1 VPGICVARCYCNA
14 VRCGAEPCR
23 GRQPVKSLLGGI
35 VSNALRSSRGL
46 LLKSSTKIR
55 IGKRVALASI
65 VVSGILAAV
74 KITAGVMGHSASVVA
89 DGFESAGDVVAAV
102 AVFFGF
108 AIASRP
114 ADEEHPYG
122 HGRYETLTGLIVGVI
137 LLVAGIAICYR
148 SLQGIQNAQE
158 APAFYGVWVLLA
170 SMVSKA
176 VMSAVKFHYGKKIR
190 SAGLRADA
198 WNDFVDILS
207 ALTAL
212 TALGLTLLDPD
223 RFLVADHYGGF
234 AVGLFVIFT
243 GLRVGRETSSLLTDE
258 MPDDEMMAAIREVSL
273 TVPGAVGVEKCFARN
288 VGLQYYVDLHL
299 EVDPDLTVRKSHD
312 IATDVRFAI
321 RKRLDWVADV
331 MVHVEPAPEHSQ
343 HVASVRAQASP
354 PESSG

>member
-1 VPGICVARCYCNA
+1 M
-14 VRCGAEPCR
+14 
-23 GRQPVKSLLGGI
+23 
-35 VSNALRSSRGL
+35 
-46 LLKSSTKIR
+46 KSSTKIR

-65 VVSGILAAV
+65 AVSSILAAV
-74 KITAGVMGHSASVVA
+74 KITVGVMGHSASVVA

-137 LLVAGIAICYR
+137 LFVVGIAICYR
-148 SLQGIQNAQE
+148 SLRGVQHVQE
-158 APAFYGVWVLLA
+158 TPAFYGIWALLA

-176 VMSAVKFHYGKKIR
+176 VMSAVKFHFGKKIR
-190 SAGLRADA
+190 SAALRADA

-223 RFLVADHYGGF
+223 RFLAADHYGGF

-243 GLRVGRETSSLLTDE
+243 AIRVARETSSRLTDE

-321 RKRLDWVADV
+321 RKRLDWVEDV
-331 MVHVEPAPEHSQ
+331 LVHVEPAPEHPQ
-343 HVASVRAQASP
+343 PVASGRAHASP
-354 PESSG
+354 PRSRG

>member
-1 VPGICVARCYCNA
+1 
-14 VRCGAEPCR
+14 
-23 GRQPVKSLLGGI
+23 
-35 VSNALRSSRGL
+35 
-46 LLKSSTKIR
+46 LKSSTKIR

-65 VVSGILAAV
+65 AVSGILAAV
-74 KITAGVMGHSASVVA
+74 KITVGIMGRSASVLA

-137 LLVAGIAICYR
+137 LLLAGIGICYR
-148 SLQGIQNAQE
+148 SLHGVQDVHE
-158 APAFYGVWVLLA
+158 VPAFYGVWALLG
-170 SMVSKA
+170 SMVAKA
-176 VMSAVKFHYGKKIR
+176 VMSSVKFHYGKKIR
-190 SAGLRADA
+190 SAALTADA

-207 ALTAL
+207 AVTAL

-243 GLRVGRETSSLLTDE
+243 GMRVARDTSSRLTDE
-258 MPDDEMMAAIREVSL
+258 MPDDEMMSAIREVSL
-273 TVPGAVGVEKCFARN
+273 TVPGAIGVEKCFARN

-312 IATDVRFAI
+312 IATEVRFAI

-331 MVHVEPAPEHSQ
+331 LVHVEPAPEHPAK
-343 HVASVRAQASP
+343 VAQQPHAAG
-354 PESSG
+354 SSKSSH

>member
-1 VPGICVARCYCNA
+1 ML
-14 VRCGAEPCR
+14 
-23 GRQPVKSLLGGI
+23 S
-35 VSNALRSSRGL
+35 SSRGL
-46 LLKSSTKIR
+46 LLRSSTKIR

-65 VVSGILAAV
+65 AVSGILAVV
-74 KITAGVMGHSASVVA
+74 KITVGIIGRSASVLA
-89 DGFESAGDVVAAV
+89 DGFESAGDVVAAT

-114 ADEEHPYG
+114 ADEGHPYG

-137 LLVAGIAICYR
+137 LFVAGIGICYR
-148 SLQGIQNAQE
+148 SLLGVQHVHDV
-158 APAFYGVWVLLA
+158 PASYGVWALLA
-170 SMVSKA
+170 SMIAKA
-176 VMSAVKFHYGKKIR
+176 VMSAVKFHYGKRIR
-190 SAGLRADA
+190 SAALTADA

-243 GLRVGRETSSLLTDE
+243 GMRVAKETSSRLTDE
-258 MPDDEMMAAIREVSL
+258 MPDDEMMSAIREVSL

-312 IATDVRFAI
+312 IATEVRFAI

-331 MVHVEPAPEHSQ
+331 LVHVEPAPDIPQAVVSEHSGKG
-343 HVASVRAQASP
+343 HS
-354 PESSG
+354 ESSG

>member
-1 VPGICVARCYCNA
+1 
-14 VRCGAEPCR
+14 
-23 GRQPVKSLLGGI
+23 
-35 VSNALRSSRGL
+35 
-46 LLKSSTKIR
+46 LKSSTKIR

-65 VVSGILAAV
+65 AVSGTLAAV
-74 KITAGVMGHSASVVA
+74 KITVGILGRSASVLA

-122 HGRYETLTGLIVGVI
+122 HGRYETLTGLMVGLLLFAVGV
-137 LLVAGIAICYR
+137 GICYR
-148 SLQGIQNAQE
+148 SLRGVQQVPE
-158 APAFYGVWVLLA
+158 TPAFYGIWALLA
-170 SMVSKA
+170 SMIAKG
-176 VMSAVKFHYGKKIR
+176 VMSAVKFHYGKRIH
-190 SAGLRADA
+190 SAALTADA

-212 TALGLTLLDPD
+212 TALGLTLLDPE

-243 GLRVGRETSSLLTDE
+243 GMRVAKDTSSRLTDE
-258 MPDDEMMAAIREVSL
+258 MPDDEMVSAIREVSM

-299 EVDPDLTVRKSHD
+299 EVDPDLTVRASHD
-312 IATDVRFAI
+312 IATEVRFAI

-331 MVHVEPAPEHSQ
+331 LVHVEPAPEDPQ
-343 HVASVRAQASP
+343 PVSP
-354 PESSG
+354 ERSATGPEQTR

>member
-1 VPGICVARCYCNA
+1 
-14 VRCGAEPCR
+14 
-23 GRQPVKSLLGGI
+23 
-35 VSNALRSSRGL
+35 

-65 VVSGILAAV
+65 AVSAILAAV
-74 KITAGVMGHSASVVA
+74 KITVGIVGRSASVLA
-89 DGFESAGDVVAAV
+89 DGFESAGDVVAAT

-122 HGRYETLTGLIVGVI
+122 HGRYETLTGLIVGII
-137 LLVAGIAICYR
+137 LFAAGIGICYR
-148 SLQGIQNAQE
+148 SLQGVDRVHE
-158 APAFYGVWVLLA
+158 VPAFYGVWVLVA
-170 SMVSKA
+170 SMISKA
-176 VMSAVKFHYGKKIR
+176 GMSAVKFHYGKRIR
-190 SAGLRADA
+190 SAALTADA

-243 GLRVGRETSSLLTDE
+243 AMRVARDTSSRLTDE
-258 MPDDEMMAAIREVSL
+258 MPDDEMMSAIREVSL

-299 EVDPDLTVRKSHD
+299 EVDPDLTVRKSHE
-312 IATDVRFAI
+312 IATEVRFAI

-331 MVHVEPAPEHSQ
+331 LVHVEPAPDIP
-343 HVASVRAQASP
+343 QAVVSERP
-354 PESSG
+354 GKGRSESSG

>member
-1 VPGICVARCYCNA
+1 M
-14 VRCGAEPCR
+14 
-23 GRQPVKSLLGGI
+23 
-35 VSNALRSSRGL
+35 
-46 LLKSSTKIR
+46 KSSAKFR

-65 VVSGILAAV
+65 AVSIILAAV
-74 KITAGVMGHSASVVA
+74 KITVGIMGRSASVLA

-137 LLVAGIAICYR
+137 LLAAGIGICYR
-148 SLQGIQNAQE
+148 SLMGVQHVHE
-158 APAFYGVWVLLA
+158 VPAFYGVWALLG

-176 VMSAVKFHYGKKIR
+176 VMSAVKFHYGRKIR
-190 SAGLRADA
+190 SAALTADA

-243 GLRVGRETSSLLTDE
+243 GLRVARETSSRLTDE
-258 MPDDEMMAAIREVSL
+258 MPDDEMVAAIREVSL

-312 IATDVRFAI
+312 IATEVRFAI
-321 RKRLDWVADV
+321 RKKLDWVADV
-331 MVHVEPAPEHSQ
+331 LVHVEPAPEPSQ
-343 HVASVRAQASP
+343 PVAPERSP
-354 PESSG
+354 AGSTDSRG

>member
-1 VPGICVARCYCNA
+1 MAARGIA
-14 VRCGAEPCR
+14 VQETHHEALNFQR
-23 GRQPVKSLLGGI
+23 GR
-35 VSNALRSSRGL
+35 R
-46 LLKSSTKIR
+46 LKSSTKIR

-65 VVSGILAAV
+65 LVSSILAAV
-74 KITAGVMGHSASVVA
+74 KITAGITGRSASVLA

-137 LLVAGIAICYR
+137 LLVAGVGICYR
-148 SLQGIQNAQE
+148 SLHGVQDVHE
-158 APAFYGVWVLLA
+158 TPAFYGIWVLLA
-170 SMVSKA
+170 SMVSKV
-176 VMSAVKFHYGKKIR
+176 VMSAVKFHYGKKIH
-190 SAGLRADA
+190 SAALTADA

-243 GLRVGRETSSLLTDE
+243 GMRVARETTSRLTDE
-258 MPDDEMMAAIREVSL
+258 MPDEEMMSAIREVTL

-312 IATDVRFAI
+312 IATAVRFAI
-321 RKRLDWVADV
+321 CRELDWVADV
-331 MVHVEPAPEHSQ
+331 LVHVEPAPEISQ
-343 HVASVRAQASP
+343 PVASEHAKASP
-354 PESSG
+354 TESGG

>member
-1 VPGICVARCYCNA
+1 VTVGGVAPANA
-14 VRCGAEPCR
+14 VRCGAERCGGSQPGKWLRLGFRSAALNSLR
-23 GRQPVKSLLGGI
+23 GV
-35 VSNALRSSRGL
+35 

-55 IGKRVALASI
+55 IGKRVAMASI
-65 VVSGILAAV
+65 AVSGILAAV
-74 KITAGVMGHSASVVA
+74 KITVGILGRSASVLA
-89 DGFESAGDVVAAV
+89 DGFESAGDVVAAT

-137 LLVAGIAICYR
+137 LFVAGIGICYR
-148 SLQGIQNAQE
+148 SLQGVDRVHE
-158 APAFYGVWVLLA
+158 VPAFYGVWALVA

-176 VMSAVKFHYGKKIR
+176 VMSAVKFHYGKRIR
-190 SAGLRADA
+190 SAALTADA

-207 ALTAL
+207 AVTAL
-212 TALGLTLLDPD
+212 TALGLTLLDPE

-243 GLRVGRETSSLLTDE
+243 GMRVARDTSSRLTDE
-258 MPDDEMMAAIREVSL
+258 MPDDEMMSAIREVSL

-312 IATDVRFAI
+312 IATEVRFAI
-321 RKRLDWVADV
+321 RRRLDWVADV
-331 MVHVEPAPEHSQ
+331 LVHVEPAPEISQAIASEHS
-343 HVASVRAQASP
+343 ATSP
-354 PESSG
+354 TELRG

>member
-1 VPGICVARCYCNA
+1 M
-14 VRCGAEPCR
+14 
-23 GRQPVKSLLGGI
+23 
-35 VSNALRSSRGL
+35 
-46 LLKSSTKIR
+46 KSSTKIR

-65 VVSGILAAV
+65 AVSGILAV
-74 KITAGVMGHSASVVA
+74 LKITVGLLGHSASVLA

-108 AIASRP
+108 TIASRP

-137 LLVAGIAICYR
+137 LFVAGVGICYR
-148 SLQGIQNAQE
+148 SLLGVRDVHVVPE
-158 APAFYGVWVLLA
+158 FYGIWALLA

-176 VMSAVKFHYGKKIR
+176 IMSAVKFHYGKKIR
-190 SAGLRADA
+190 SAALTADA

-207 ALTAL
+207 AVTAM

-243 GLRVGRETSSLLTDE
+243 GIRVARETSSRLTDE
-258 MPDDEMMAAIREVSL
+258 MPDDEMMSSIREVSL

-299 EVDPDLTVRKSHD
+299 EVDPELTVRESHD
-312 IATDVRFAI
+312 IATEVRFAI
-321 RKRLDWVADV
+321 RKNLDWVADV
-331 MVHVEPAPEHSQ
+331 LVHVEPAPK
-343 HVASVRAQASP
+343 RP
-354 PESSG
+354 PVVTPERGNAGTPPRRD

>member
-1 VPGICVARCYCNA
+1 M
-14 VRCGAEPCR
+14 
-23 GRQPVKSLLGGI
+23 
-35 VSNALRSSRGL
+35 
-46 LLKSSTKIR
+46 KSSTKIR

-65 VVSGILAAV
+65 AVSGILSAV
-74 KITAGVMGHSASVVA
+74 KITVGIVGRSASVLA
-89 DGFESAGDVVAAV
+89 DGFESAGDVVASV

-137 LLVAGIAICYR
+137 LFVAGIGICYR
-148 SLQGIQNAQE
+148 SLQGVQAVHE
-158 APAFYGVWVLLA
+158 TPASYGIWALLA
-170 SMVSKA
+170 SMVAKA
-176 VMSAVKFHYGKKIR
+176 VMSTIKFHYGKKIR
-190 SAGLRADA
+190 SAALTADG

-212 TALGLTLLDPD
+212 TALGLTLMDPE

-243 GLRVGRETSSLLTDE
+243 GMRVARETSSRLTDE
-258 MPDDEMMAAIREVSL
+258 MPDDEMMSAIREVSL
-273 TVPGAVGVEKCFARN
+273 TVPGAIGVEKCFARN

-299 EVDPDLTVRKSHD
+299 EVDPELTVRKSHD
-312 IATDVRFAI
+312 IATEVRFAI

-331 MVHVEPAPEHSQ
+331 LVHVEPAAEHSVTISQ
-343 HVASVRAQASP
+343 DAGPAG
-354 PESSG
+354 PEDLQR

>member
-1 VPGICVARCYCNA
+1 M
-14 VRCGAEPCR
+14 
-23 GRQPVKSLLGGI
+23 
-35 VSNALRSSRGL
+35 
-46 LLKSSTKIR
+46 KSSTKIR

-65 VVSGILAAV
+65 VVSSILAAV
-74 KITAGVMGHSASVVA
+74 KITVGLVGHSASVLA

-122 HGRYETLTGLIVGVI
+122 HGRYETLTGLIVGII
-137 LLVAGIAICYR
+137 LFVAGIGICYR
-148 SLQGIQNAQE
+148 SLHGVEHIHELPASYGI
-158 APAFYGVWVLLA
+158 WVLLA
-170 SMVSKA
+170 SMVAKG

-190 SAGLRADA
+190 SAALTADA

-212 TALGLTLLDPD
+212 TALGLTLLDPG

-243 GLRVGRETSSLLTDE
+243 GMRVAKDTSSRLTDE
-258 MPDDEMMAAIREVSL
+258 MPDDEMMSAIREVTL

-299 EVDPDLTVRKSHD
+299 EVDPDLTVRASHD
-312 IATDVRFAI
+312 IATEVRFAI
-321 RKRLDWVADV
+321 RRRLDWVADV
-331 MVHVEPAPEHSQ
+331 LVHVEPAPEHPQTVLPDHGKTGS
-343 HVASVRAQASP
+343 AGPR
-354 PESSG
+354 G